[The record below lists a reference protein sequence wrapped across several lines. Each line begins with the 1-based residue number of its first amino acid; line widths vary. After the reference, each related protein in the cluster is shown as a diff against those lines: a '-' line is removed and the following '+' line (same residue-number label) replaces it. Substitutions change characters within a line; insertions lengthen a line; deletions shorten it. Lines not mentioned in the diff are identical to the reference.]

1 MPNILAECRLCRLA
15 GRAEVQGHAALAV
28 SLRHLPTTR
37 RERRTHDFDVIVSS
51 CPHIDGETSRAML
64 DIMSCKD

>member
-15 GRAEVQGHAALAV
+15 GRAEVQGHAALAIG
-28 SLRHLPTTR
+28 LRHLPTTR
-37 RERRTHDFDVIVSS
+37 RERRTHDFDAIVSS
-51 CPHIDGETSRAML
+51 ARTSTGNEPAAML